1 MTKPEF
7 KFGIQEKQLLLK
19 LARES
24 ITAKLQN
31 KMLPSLELGF
41 PAAQRPGAAF
51 VTLHCNGQLRGC
63 IGHIRAVRP
72 LSETIQEMALA
83 AAFEDPRFYPLQ
95 ESELPEL
102 EIEISVLSPME
113 RLRDVNDLT
122 IGRDGLFMVQG
133 LSSGLLL
140 PQVATEQ
147 GWGKEEFL
155 SGVCQKAG
163 LPSDAWRQNAELYV
177 FQAEIFQEK

>member
-1 MTKPEF
+1 MPKSEF
-7 KFGIQEKQLLLK
+7 KFNGEEKKLLLK

-24 ITAKLQN
+24 IAAKLQN
-31 KMLPSLELGF
+31 IMLPSLELGF

-51 VTLHCNGQLRGC
+51 VTLHCHGQLRGC

-72 LSETIQEMALA
+72 LAETIQEMALA

-95 ESELPEL
+95 ENELPEL
-102 EIEISVLSPME
+102 EIEISVLSPMDK
-113 RLRDVNDLT
+113 LKSPNDLVV
-122 IGRDGLFMVQG
+122 GKHGLFIVQG

-147 GWGKEEFL
+147 GWNKEQFL
-155 SGVCQKAG
+155 AGVCQKAG
-163 LPSDAWRQNAELYV
+163 LPSDAWRKNAELYV